1 VTLPALF
8 VLALAPALFWFWFFA
23 RRDRRPEPVAL
34 LLRTFA
40 WGMAMVVPAALLET
54 SIGGIFGELIMFLL
68 VGLIEEACK
77 LIAALSIAKHRDF
90 DEPVDGLIY
99 ATAASL
105 GFATLENVFYLAQ
118 HGPELILIRGPIS
131 TLGHI
136 LFAVAWGFGMSLERF
151 QKRRGAIWRGLLL
164 AGVLHTAFNFLL
176 IGFGLGNGLEWLLIP
191 FVGLM
196 IAMWRVAGMYYSR
209 ADQTNQPSD
218 QTGLHRITPQIE

>member
-1 VTLPALF
+1 MTLPALF

-23 RRDRRPEPVAL
+23 RRDRRPEPVL
-34 LLRTFA
+34 LLIRTFA
-40 WGMAMVVPAALLET
+40 WGMAMVIPAALLET
-54 SIGGIFGELIMFLL
+54 SISGLFGELVMLL
-68 VGLIEEACK
+68 TVGLIEEACK
-77 LIAALSIAKHRDF
+77 LVAALNIAKHRDF

-105 GFATLENVFYLAQ
+105 GFATLENVLYLAQ
-118 HGPELILIRGPIS
+118 HGPELILLRGPIS

-164 AGVLHTAFNFLL
+164 ASLLHSAFNFLL
-176 IGFGLGNGLEWLLIP
+176 IGFGLGNGLEWLAIP

-196 IAMWRVAGMYYSR
+196 IAMWRVAGVYYSS
-209 ADQTNQPSD
+209 ATQQPESQDQAGSQRVAPQPD
-218 QTGLHRITPQIE
+218 

>member
-1 VTLPALF
+1 MTLPALF

-23 RRDRRPEPVAL
+23 RRDRKPEPIGL

-40 WGMAMVVPAALLET
+40 WGMAMVIPAALLET
-54 SIGGIFGELIMFLL
+54 SVSGLFGEVTMFLM

-77 LIAALSIAKHRDF
+77 LAAALSIAKHREF

-105 GFATLENVFYLAQ
+105 GFATLENVLYLAQ
-118 HGPELILIRGPIS
+118 HGPELILLRGPIS

-151 QKRRGAIWRGLLL
+151 QKRRGAILRGLLL
-164 AGVLHTAFNFLL
+164 AGLLHSAFNFLL

-191 FVGLM
+191 FIGLM
-196 IAMWRVAGMYYSR
+196 IAMWRVAGVYYSS
-209 ADQTNQPSD
+209 TNQALEPQDHPGGQRS
-218 QTGLHRITPQIE
+218 TPQPE